1 MMISQCSTKRY
12 VGYEIRIILV
22 KQIRPLR
29 DYDFSVFDIILPTF
43 NIHHH
48 YKVASNI
55 FTCML
60 YLEMMEP

>member
-1 MMISQCSTKRY
+1 M
-12 VGYEIRIILV
+12 GYEIRIILV